1 MNLKQPARSIHS
13 VLTPLV
19 GSHYL
24 SLSLWSASM
33 RPWDVVCLIAGLQ
46 WLWSAYS
53 VGVSAKAEPTY
64 FICSTACSEQKV
76 GPTFAYNFSI
86 QHRLTSTVNEEAG
99 LTFFITGTAAVQ
111 GYAGCNYELRLQ
123 DVEFREMGEHQLR
136 QSGFELKLSQNP
148 LRFALST
155 SGLISDVCPVA
166 VEGAFALNIKLAIL
180 SHLQWTK
187 ESDKVPITKLEDD
200 ISGRCVTHYTPIHDA
215 EGRVLIKRTKS
226 LSECSRRF
234 EHELTMN
241 STDPSY
247 AKALME
253 LMTVSGVQTCDLSP
267 EVDGFLSS
275 LECTENLTIAGGVG
289 AGSSQINTLSITSKF
304 VRLPT
309 TKGGSLTP
317 DRGITFR
324 RTAFA
329 PSLFTVPTAR
339 REYREVN
346 EAVILIAVML
356 RTDNWSGAANFIKLI
371 EILRS
376 LSLVDY
382 NELYFMFA
390 TDREALQI
398 IFQAAV
404 YVKTEDA
411 FTFLKTGISGG
422 YLTAPLVQLSLI
434 EAPSLKQIEAIKEAL
449 LVIDFKTYALVTST
463 LVDKFCRL
471 NKDCLEMP
479 PLRSI
484 LEELQSHLGPS
495 CSYGDEGSM
504 YKVLFTLRAIGNLGK
519 VTDGPIIYP
528 TIAQCLTNRHNDVSI
543 RASAAESFRKFGCD
557 EEIDTILME
566 SMNDVSEDTEVRL
579 QAYRSWARCL
589 TTAKLKVLADLMRK
603 EKSQQFRSFVAQ
615 HLQSLLKSDDLFK
628 RHNVKMNRKEVVS
641 SFGNLFQWIPM
652 DWQRYSS
659 YFAESFTDGKVTGKV
674 EAITMAGA
682 LSPVPRYASINI
694 SINLKGREFN
704 PLEFGYRSTWA
715 PPFAN
720 IFFADSWELALAPE
734 MIGLKENITQF
745 DHIVNQ
751 KSTPGDTTALFVR
764 FYGHEIAYTAGDTS
778 PTAMSPKKPVN
789 WLSEILLDENVQF
802 VTSGGLSLQTSI
814 LLATAN
820 RLSTE
825 RALPNSILELDTRLS
840 LELQSRVAFVLPNGP
855 TGFRTEDHLYANLDF
870 GVTLSAATSTSRT
883 QFAFNYRGSDP
894 KKPML
899 KYTRKVTELGYQRT
913 KTVKPT
919 GEYLLTTAKTPKL
932 LDSLLGLVATY
943 EQSCL
948 GSNITEEGLCIS
960 RELTVEKNDGV
971 ALTYS
976 QASEVLLNRAKKS
989 LRVALS
995 RPQGLQEV
1003 PAIGSLLNFE
1013 YEYAT
1018 QGGKTDLSVRATA
1031 PWKETYRLQVSK
1043 AVDGK
1048 YKGSLELG
1056 SWRADIDGAYNAS
1069 SPSQRYAT
1077 FNLRSETDQV
1087 RAIYNSSD
1095 FGTYSLRAVGKGT
1108 MLVFS
1113 LKSKSKYLVN
1123 ADGPLQ
1129 QGDEYLLSQETEF
1142 WSPSFGEFE
1151 LEGMLTREQNAHERR
1166 GKGKL
1171 KLSLKRQ
1178 KWTAKLS
1185 GRVTTSV
1192 PIDISVGEPTWQH
1205 MLSAKYEQT
1214 GMKSLTLNAGSQT
1227 NLQKES
1233 NLMMS
1238 KNRLNS
1244 TLWLD
1249 NTILPQLDF
1258 RTVFLYEIDQL
1269 WNMDKVMRTGV
1280 SLNFT
1285 VPAAGIH
1292 SRFGV
1297 VVSTRELYIKLG
1309 GSSDTMRALTLWA
1322 VPQIHKPGLTVN
1334 FSMTSSK
1341 RLHQVIL
1348 LLQAGSLCDYKLTS
1362 LLDPK
1367 ARQHILNI
1375 TSCSRP
1381 IMQTKT
1387 SFSLTTG
1394 PFIHFEALTDLVFLS
1409 SAPYRLQTSVQ
1420 LPNGMQEVELNQ
1432 SCFRMD
1438 TVRSNLYTTNASIA
1452 LLPGMKIHGK
1462 ILVDIPQLPSWT
1474 SENATTGK
1482 SDRLTVKYQQDGT
1495 ESVRCSFAGEAF
1507 DRSAVK
1513 FNFKV
1518 DRKQPAAGDVSVML
1532 ALIPGQP
1539 SERFKGIFYKSTSQ
1553 YAFTETE
1560 KSCSLEGEWNGNRG
1574 YAPGMPFRFG
1584 IKYTHEPDFRQGSIN
1599 VFAEDTNLGYAT
1611 DFELA
1616 EALYE
1621 YNINGPADVQTGG
1634 AYRLRSEYM
1643 LNWRRYLSRGVAG
1656 TQGFLHANLSQD
1668 FREGDL
1674 IFGTHLTNIEQSSL
1688 EVIINYLLRKRQL
1701 LVTSSAQLDGSPVY
1715 TVDLSVDNKGGNRTV
1730 GFSTNTTKIGNVE
1743 AFNLTAE
1750 CTYPFVPNKPC
1761 QVMYR
1766 SATREACIASE
1777 LTKDTRL
1784 WEISW
1789 NRLSNGSVI
1798 LTTSENEVILRTP
1811 VRDIGL
1817 KKNCSR
1823 VDAPCQYRVY
1833 TQRQSTTHFLQISFG
1848 DAINQTELQSNLLKK
1863 PIFVEITTNSREA
1876 EAAIYRG
1883 MLGDHSDPIALAS
1896 YEVAYSG
1903 TEESKHHL
1911 RLEKGGKV
1919 YTFSAVRTLG
1929 GIQVKLV
1936 GNFSIDGKEGTYD
1949 FLYIPDRLFRG
1960 NVSGPLRLQMEME
1973 GAFGLNTGQFILSMK
1988 SFSTQGSW
1996 FLQKNPPV
2004 FYVRVDNGDTK
2015 QVYRATVKTPLNVS
2029 AEHFSWLE
2037 GAEPTQ
2043 NRLTLNARFQ
2053 SEITSD
2059 GVFKTRSFIHPLNAL
2074 KLVLMGF
2081 ETAMNY
2087 LDDGL
2092 SAYFDEG
2099 LKPLL
2104 QTQMKQLLEEVN
2116 QTAVLELYHNLV
2128 EDLMGVLQTLQ
2139 AYQGVA
2145 LPIIEQLGRQTDG
2158 MILWV
2163 INISR
2168 SGHLSRFSDVFYE
2181 IPTSL
2186 VEKIRSPQPYMDS
2199 FTQSLQRLAD
2209 DLKTNVSLLVQ
2220 NICSAAD
2227 RISQRAASSASTGNR
2242 LLETLHKTRNAVTAF
2257 WTNNVLPTLCPAL
2270 ESIRLQLPT
2279 FKSAQEYMA
2288 NLAEG
2293 GLDMMRQLAGILWSQ
2308 MLLPLENEFGPTLRH
2323 VFNGD
2328 VKKRLEVYVKPELAS
2343 FEADWGDISVNTT
2356 LFLPLSVQ
2364 ENLCSLV
2371 NCRNQFKWLEWIPQH
2386 VLRELKYPAGPWWSS
2401 KKQSTCNYNAWLF
2414 LPLDGRIHSL
2424 TFDGDV
2430 QSFVPKTGASYLL
2443 LRDFSN
2449 KAVTLTIDL
2458 GHNESYF
2465 NLFLDGGIQIRLK
2478 DTGEPGKVYRKTCKS
2493 GNVIVY
2499 KHKAGFWSLSVYPM
2513 RFQLLFDIKEGV
2525 LRVTVGCRWHGHL
2538 LGLLGSNDLEAAN
2551 DRLQLGKGQSA
2562 YDISSWQISADS
2574 GTLTILSPPQMQEK
2588 GTSKASEVDQIFKE
2602 RLQCVPAPYVERYIQ
2617 LAKAGSASPNDTH
2630 ISRAHVTR
2638 VLSALNRLREDKCPP
2653 V

>member
-1 MNLKQPARSIHS
+1 
-13 VLTPLV
+13 
-19 GSHYL
+19 
-24 SLSLWSASM
+24 
-33 RPWDVVCLIAGLQ
+33 
-46 WLWSAYS
+46 
-53 VGVSAKAEPTY
+53 
-64 FICSTACSEQKV
+64 
-76 GPTFAYNFSI
+76 
-86 QHRLTSTVNEEAG
+86 
-99 LTFFITGTAAVQ
+99 
-111 GYAGCNYELRLQ
+111 
-123 DVEFREMGEHQLR
+123 
-136 QSGFELKLSQNP
+136 
-148 LRFALST
+148 
-155 SGLISDVCPVA
+155 
-166 VEGAFALNIKLAIL
+166 
-180 SHLQWTK
+180 
-187 ESDKVPITKLEDD
+187 
-200 ISGRCVTHYTPIHDA
+200 
-215 EGRVLIKRTKS
+215 
-226 LSECSRRF
+226 
-234 EHELTMN
+234 
-241 STDPSY
+241 
-247 AKALME
+247 
-253 LMTVSGVQTCDLSP
+253 
-267 EVDGFLSS
+267 
-275 LECTENLTIAGGVG
+275 
-289 AGSSQINTLSITSKF
+289 
-304 VRLPT
+304 
-309 TKGGSLTP
+309 
-317 DRGITFR
+317 RGITFR

-603 EKSQQFRSFVAQ
+603 EKSQQ
-615 HLQSLLKSDDLFK
+615 
-628 RHNVKMNRKEVVS
+628 
-641 SFGNLFQWIPM
+641 
-652 DWQRYSS
+652 
-659 YFAESFTDGKVTGKV
+659 VTGKV
-674 EAITMAGA
+674 EAVTMAGA

-720 IFFADSWELALAPE
+720 IFFPDSWEPASAPE

-1095 FGTYSLRAVGKGT
+1095 FA
-1108 MLVFS
+1108 
-1113 LKSKSKYLVN
+1113 KSKYLVN
-1123 ADGPLQ
+1123 AYGPLQ

-1142 WSPSFGEFE
+1142 RSPSFGEFE

-1297 VVSTRELYIKLG
+1297 VVSTRELYIELG

-1495 ESVRCSFAGEAF
+1495 ESVRCSFAGEA
-1507 DRSAVK
+1507 
-1513 FNFKV
+1513 
-1518 DRKQPAAGDVSVML
+1518 AAGDVSVML

-1621 YNINGPADVQTGG
+1621 YHINGPADVQTGG

-1668 FREGDL
+1668 FREGDF

-1715 TVDLSVDNKGGNRTV
+1715 TVDLSVENKGGNRTV

-1929 GIQVKLV
+1929 GIQVKL
-1936 GNFSIDGKEGTYD
+1936 
-1949 FLYIPDRLFRG
+1949 
-1960 NVSGPLRLQMEME
+1960 GPLRLQMEME

-2004 FYVRVDNGDTK
+2004 FYVRVDNGDTRSIPILE
-2015 QVYRATVKTPLNVS
+2015 QVYRATVKTPLKVS

-2163 INISR
+2163 KNISR

-2181 IPTSL
+2181 IPNSL
-2186 VEKIRSPQPYMDS
+2186 VEVS
-2199 FTQSLQRLAD
+2199 F
-2209 DLKTNVSLLVQ
+2209 
-2220 NICSAAD
+2220 
-2227 RISQRAASSASTGNR
+2227 
-2242 LLETLHKTRNAVTAF
+2242 
-2257 WTNNVLPTLCPAL
+2257 P
-2270 ESIRLQLPT
+2270 
-2279 FKSAQEYMA
+2279 
-2288 NLAEG
+2288 
-2293 GLDMMRQLAGILWSQ
+2293 
-2308 MLLPLENEFGPTLRH
+2308 
-2323 VFNGD
+2323 
-2328 VKKRLEVYVKPELAS
+2328 
-2343 FEADWGDISVNTT
+2343 
-2356 LFLPLSVQ
+2356 
-2364 ENLCSLV
+2364 
-2371 NCRNQFKWLEWIPQH
+2371 
-2386 VLRELKYPAGPWWSS
+2386 
-2401 KKQSTCNYNAWLF
+2401 
-2414 LPLDGRIHSL
+2414 
-2424 TFDGDV
+2424 
-2430 QSFVPKTGASYLL
+2430 
-2443 LRDFSN
+2443 
-2449 KAVTLTIDL
+2449 
-2458 GHNESYF
+2458 
-2465 NLFLDGGIQIRLK
+2465 
-2478 DTGEPGKVYRKTCKS
+2478 
-2493 GNVIVY
+2493 
-2499 KHKAGFWSLSVYPM
+2499 
-2513 RFQLLFDIKEGV
+2513 
-2525 LRVTVGCRWHGHL
+2525 
-2538 LGLLGSNDLEAAN
+2538 
-2551 DRLQLGKGQSA
+2551 
-2562 YDISSWQISADS
+2562 
-2574 GTLTILSPPQMQEK
+2574 
-2588 GTSKASEVDQIFKE
+2588 
-2602 RLQCVPAPYVERYIQ
+2602 
-2617 LAKAGSASPNDTH
+2617 
-2630 ISRAHVTR
+2630 
-2638 VLSALNRLREDKCPP
+2638 
-2653 V
+2653 